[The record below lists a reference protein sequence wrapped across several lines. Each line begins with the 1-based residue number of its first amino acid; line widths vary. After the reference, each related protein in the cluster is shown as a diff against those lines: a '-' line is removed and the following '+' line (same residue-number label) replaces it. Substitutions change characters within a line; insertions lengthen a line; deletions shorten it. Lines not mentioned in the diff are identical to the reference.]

1 MGKFLVV
8 HPVGADMDME
18 GATPLAKAIKAKCTA
33 DAYWVRSW
41 YVPEEGKLYCEWDA
55 KDADAVNQ
63 VMAQAATLVP
73 QVPPVEGVYAIAGT
87 VTGEDYR

>member
-8 HPVGADMDME
+8 HPVGADM
-18 GATPLAKAIKAKCTA
+18 TPEAAAPVAKAVKASCGP

-55 KDADAVNQ
+55 RDSEAVSQ
-63 VMAQAATLVP
+63 AMTAAAQLVP
-73 QVPPVEGVYAIAGT
+73 QPPVQGIYAIAAQ
-87 VTGEDYR
+87 VTGEDFR